1 MRSIFVILSAVAML
15 SLSACAGMY
24 VAGDAGAQQPDH
36 KNLTGG

>member
-24 VAGDAGAQQPDH
+24 VAGDAGPQSEH
-36 KNLTGG
+36 KDLTGR